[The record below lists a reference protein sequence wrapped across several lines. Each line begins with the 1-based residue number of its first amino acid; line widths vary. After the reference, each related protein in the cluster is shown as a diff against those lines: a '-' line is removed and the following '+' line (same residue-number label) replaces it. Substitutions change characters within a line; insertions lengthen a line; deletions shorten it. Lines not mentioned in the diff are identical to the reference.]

1 MIFGDGGAVVTIET
15 IETGEIGSVV
25 VTNAACSLGSLAT
38 WEADSG
44 TPFGSLGTL
53 IRELAETA
61 EVLPVVRC
69 PAGAKVESLQ
79 AARRNIGMLPEW
91 QLLVYAAGIE
101 APTEIQ
107 RLAQRECRAPVEWP
121 GAIATVRDDFAA
133 IEFLVG
139 SDGVASAPMVYLAS
153 GTFYARLAITWT
165 RTSEIEVAIPLA
177 PNVSVLRDR
186 SYLAE
191 WAGTTS
197 TLEAATGTIAWI
209 EWMENLPRPLSVDR
223 LLRSPGRLRLLG
235 RVGRV
240 RVIKGI

>member
-1 MIFGDGGAVVTIET
+1 MMLGDLGAIVTIET
-15 IETGEIGSVV
+15 IDTGEIGSVV
-25 VTNAACSLGSLAT
+25 VTNAACSLGSLLT
-38 WEADSG
+38 WKADSG

-53 IRELAETA
+53 SRELAETA
-61 EVLPVVRC
+61 EVLPAVRG

-79 AARRNIGMLPEW
+79 AARRDIGMLPEW
-91 QLLVYAAGIE
+91 QLFVYAAGIV

-107 RLAQRECRAPVEWP
+107 SLTQREHRAPAEWS
-121 GAIATVRDDFAA
+121 GAIATVRDDLAA

-139 SDGVASAPMVYLAS
+139 SDRVVSAPTSYLANEMVS
-153 GTFYARLAITWT
+153 DSLVNSWV
-165 RTSEIEVAIPLA
+165 RTSEVEAGMPIAL
-177 PNVSVLRDR
+177 NVSVLRDR
-186 SYLAE
+186 PYLAE

-197 TLEAATGTIAWI
+197 TLEAAADTIAWI

-235 RVGRV
+235 RVSRV